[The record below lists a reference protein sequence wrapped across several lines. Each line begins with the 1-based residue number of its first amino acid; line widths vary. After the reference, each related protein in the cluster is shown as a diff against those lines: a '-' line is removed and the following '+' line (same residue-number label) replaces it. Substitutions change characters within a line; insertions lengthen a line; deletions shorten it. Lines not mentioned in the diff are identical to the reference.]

1 MGEQIL
7 QYGSMPLDDLVLGV
21 QRVFD
26 RLVRRLRLGPPPAPG
41 RRRLLIVQIDGLSR
55 AVLEEAM
62 ARGRAPF
69 LAWLLRRRGYLM
81 APMCVGLPTS
91 TPAFQLAAM
100 YGVRPDIPGFHYH
113 DKRRKS
119 DVYFPRGGDAAHV
132 EHTQAA
138 GRRGIVT
145 GGGTYGCVFTG
156 GAESNLLT
164 FAMIKRPT
172 GAGLIRTASK
182 LVVIGWVLA
191 KGTVASTVE
200 VVRALLRMVAD
211 PLSPASGS
219 WKWLAIKLG
228 ISVWLR
234 ELFTLAVAHDIY
246 AGVPTIYVNY
256 LDYDV
261 AGHAWGPRHRRA
273 LQALRRVDASIHR
286 LWRVLRRV
294 PEHGY
299 DLYVLSDHGQA
310 ASLPYV
316 RLTGGRRIEQSL
328 FEDFFAAHTA
338 EVADSPERDGRR
350 LVSGLEALR
359 AQRAPGFFQRFVNY
373 LEQDFPWV
381 LGGLRGAREHGGI
394 RVIAAGPNA
403 FVYFLEMP
411 EPLTLE
417 QIEERYPGLAK
428 RISASPGIGIVLV
441 RSASGP
447 LCFWRGAPYGLDAL
461 AAGPFA
467 GRADLE
473 RIVEGIR
480 DLMSM
485 RSAGDLVIYGIDA
498 PQGNV
503 SFVAEVGA
511 HAGPSV
517 DELHTFL
524 IHPARVTVP
533 APITHPVQLYP
544 HFARYQAD
552 AA

>member
-1 MGEQIL
+1 
-7 QYGSMPLDDLVLGV
+7 
-21 QRVFD
+21 
-26 RLVRRLRLGPPPAPG
+26 
-41 RRRLLIVQIDGLSR
+41 
-55 AVLEEAM
+55 
-62 ARGRAPF
+62 
-69 LAWLLRRRGYLM
+69 
-81 APMCVGLPTS
+81 MCVGLPTS

-310 ASLPYV
+310 ASLSYLK
-316 RLTGGRRIEQSL
+316 LTGGRRIEQSL
-328 FEDFFAAHTA
+328 FEDFFAARTA
-338 EVADSPERDGRR
+338 EVADPPERDGRL

-381 LGGLRGAREHGGI
+381 LGGMRGAREHGGI

-485 RSAGDLVIYGIDA
+485 RSAGDLVLYGIDA

>member
-1 MGEQIL
+1 
-7 QYGSMPLDDLVLGV
+7 MPLDDLVLGM
-21 QRVFD
+21 QRAFD
-26 RLVRRLRLGPPPAPG
+26 RLVRRLRLGPPPVPG
-41 RRRLLIVQIDGLSR
+41 QRRLLIVQIDGLSR

-62 ARGRAPF
+62 AQGRAPF
-69 LAWLLRRRGYLM
+69 LARLLHRRGYLM

-100 YGVRPDIPGFHYH
+100 YGVRPDIPGFHYY
-113 DKRRKS
+113 DKRRKT

-138 GRRGIVT
+138 GRRGIVD

-156 GAESNLLT
+156 GAASNLLT

-172 GAGLIRTASK
+172 GAGLIRAAAK
-182 LVVIGWVLA
+182 LVVIGWVLV
-191 KGTVASTVE
+191 KGSIASTVE

-211 PLSPASGS
+211 PLSAASGN

-261 AGHAWGPRHRRA
+261 AGHAWGPRHPRA
-273 LQALRRVDASIHR
+273 FRALRRVDASIHR

-310 ASLPYV
+310 ASVPYLRV
-316 RLTGGRRIEQSL
+316 TGGRPIEQSL
-328 FEDFFAAHTA
+328 FEDFFGSDVNRAASA
-338 EVADSPERDGRR
+338 PERRPGG
-350 LVSGLEALR
+350 LASGLAALR
-359 AQRAPGFFQRFVNY
+359 AQRAPGLFQRFVNY

-381 LGGLRGAREHGGI
+381 LGGMRGAREHDGI

-403 FVYFLEMP
+403 FVYFLEKP
-411 EPLTLE
+411 EPLTLD
-417 QIEERYPGLAK
+417 QIEQRYPELAK

-447 LCFWRGAPYGLDAL
+447 LCYWRGAPYGLDAL

-467 GRADLE
+467 QRPDLE

-480 DLMSM
+480 DLMTM
-485 RSAGDLVIYGIDA
+485 PSAGDLVIYGIDA

-524 IHPARVTVP
+524 IHPSGVQVP
-533 APITHPVQLYP
+533 TPITHPVQLYP

-552 AA
+552 AT

>member
-1 MGEQIL
+1 
-7 QYGSMPLDDLVLGV
+7 MPLDDLVLGL
-21 QRVFD
+21 QRAFD

-69 LAWLLRRRGYLM
+69 LARLLQRRGYHM
-81 APMCVGLPTS
+81 APMCAGLPTS

-100 YGVRPDIPGFHYH
+100 YGVRPDIPGFHYP
-113 DKRRKS
+113 DKRRRA

-132 EHTQAA
+132 EQTQAA
-138 GRRGIVT
+138 GRRGIVS

-156 GAESNLLT
+156 GATSNLLT

-172 GAGLIRTASK
+172 GAGLIRAASK
-182 LVVIGWVLA
+182 LVVISWVLV
-191 KGTVASTVE
+191 KGTIASTVE
-200 VVRALLRMVAD
+200 VIRALVRMLAD

-246 AGVPTIYVNY
+246 AGVPAIYVNY

-273 LQALRRVDASIHR
+273 LQALRRVDSAIHR

-310 ASLPYV
+310 ASVPYLRV
-316 RLTGGRRIEQSL
+316 TGGRPIEQSL
-328 FEDFFAAHTA
+328 FEDFFAARDAHA
-338 EVADSPERDGRR
+338 AGLPERGRPG
-350 LVSGLEALR
+350 LVSGLVALR
-359 AQRAPGFFQRFVNY
+359 RQRAPGFFQRFVNY

-381 LGGLRGAREHGGI
+381 LRGTRGVSERDGI
-394 RVIAAGPNA
+394 RVVAAGPNA
-403 FVYFLEMP
+403 FVYFLEAP

-417 QIEERYPGLAK
+417 RIDQRYPGLAQ

-447 LCFWRGAPYGLDAL
+447 LCFWRGEPYELGKL

-467 GRADLE
+467 DRPDLD
-473 RIVEGIR
+473 RIVEGIG
-480 DLMSM
+480 DLMAM
-485 RSAGDLVIYGIDA
+485 PSAGDLVIYGIDA

-503 SFVAEVGA
+503 SFVAEVGT

-524 IHPARVTVP
+524 IHPPSVKVP
-533 APITHPVQLYP
+533 TPITHPVQLYP
-544 HFARYQAD
+544 HFARYHAD

>member
-1 MGEQIL
+1 
-7 QYGSMPLDDLVLGV
+7 MPLDDLVLGL

-41 RRRLLIVQIDGLSR
+41 QRRLLIVQIDGLSR

-69 LAWLLRRRGYLM
+69 LARLLRHRSYRL
-81 APMCVGLPTS
+81 APMCAGLPTS

-100 YGVRPDIPGFHYH
+100 YGVRPDIPGFHYY
-113 DKRRKS
+113 DKRRKT
-119 DVYFPRGGDAAHV
+119 DVYFPRGGDAAYI

-138 GRRGIVT
+138 GRRGIVS

-156 GAESNLLT
+156 GAASNLLT

-172 GAGLIRTASK
+172 GAGLIRAASK
-182 LVVIGWVLA
+182 LVVLAWVLV
-191 KGTVASTVE
+191 KGLVASTVE

-211 PLSPASGS
+211 PLSAASGN

-246 AGVPTIYVNY
+246 VGVPTIYVNY

-310 ASLPYV
+310 ASLPYLRV
-316 RLTGGRRIEQSL
+316 TGGRPIEQTL
-328 FEDFFAAHTA
+328 FEDFFDP
-338 EVADSPERDGRR
+338 DSAGAVPEPTRQRAG
-350 LVSGLEALR
+350 LASGLAALR
-359 AQRAPGFFQRFVNY
+359 AHRAPGFFQRFVNY

-381 LGGLRGAREHGGI
+381 LGGTRSVRERAGI

-403 FVYFLEMP
+403 FVYFLETP
-411 EPLTLE
+411 EPLTFE
-417 QIEERYPGLAK
+417 RIEERYPGLAK

-447 LCFWRGAPYGLDAL
+447 LCFWRGAAYGLDAL

-467 GRADLE
+467 KRPDLE
-473 RIVEGIR
+473 RIVEGIG
-480 DLMSM
+480 DLMAM
-485 RSAGDLVIYGIDA
+485 PSAGDLVIYGIDA

-524 IHPARVTVP
+524 IHPSRVTVP
-533 APITHPVQLYP
+533 TPITHPVQLYP
-544 HFARYQAD
+544 HFARYLMGTA
-552 AA
+552 

>member
-1 MGEQIL
+1 
-7 QYGSMPLDDLVLGV
+7 MPLDDLVLGL
-21 QRVFD
+21 QRAFD

-69 LAWLLRRRGYLM
+69 LARLLQRRGYHM
-81 APMCVGLPTS
+81 APMCAGLPTS

-113 DKRRKS
+113 DKRRRA

-132 EHTQAA
+132 EQTQAA
-138 GRRGIVT
+138 GRRGIVS

-156 GAESNLLT
+156 GATSNLLT

-172 GAGLIRTASK
+172 GAGLIRAASK
-182 LVVIGWVLA
+182 LVVISWVLV
-191 KGTVASTVE
+191 KGTIASTVE
-200 VVRALLRMVAD
+200 VIRALVRMLAD

-246 AGVPTIYVNY
+246 AGVPAIYVNY

-273 LQALRRVDASIHR
+273 LQALRRVDSAIHR

-310 ASLPYV
+310 ASVPYLRV
-316 RLTGGRRIEQSL
+316 TGGRPIEQSL
-328 FEDFFAAHTA
+328 FEDFFAARDAHA
-338 EVADSPERDGRR
+338 AGLPERGRPG
-350 LVSGLEALR
+350 LVSGLVALR
-359 AQRAPGFFQRFVNY
+359 RQRAPGFFQRFVNY

-381 LGGLRGAREHGGI
+381 LRGTRGVSERDGI
-394 RVIAAGPNA
+394 RVVAAGPNA
-403 FVYFLEMP
+403 FVYFLEAP

-417 QIEERYPGLAK
+417 RIDQRYPGLAQ

-447 LCFWRGAPYGLDAL
+447 LCFWRGEPYELGKL

-467 GRADLE
+467 DRPDLD
-473 RIVEGIR
+473 RIVEGIG
-480 DLMSM
+480 DLMAM
-485 RSAGDLVIYGIDA
+485 PSAGDLVIYGIDA

-503 SFVAEVGA
+503 SFVAEVGT

-524 IHPARVTVP
+524 IHPPSVKVP
-533 APITHPVQLYP
+533 TPITHPVQLYP
-544 HFARYQAD
+544 HFARYHAD

>member
-1 MGEQIL
+1 
-7 QYGSMPLDDLVLGV
+7 MPLDDLVLGL
-21 QRVFD
+21 QHALD
-26 RLVRRLRLGPPPAPG
+26 RLVRRLRLGPPPTPG

-55 AVLEEAM
+55 AVLEEAI

-69 LAWLLRRRGYLM
+69 LARLLRRRGYLM

-100 YGVRPDIPGFHYH
+100 YGVRPDIPGFHYY
-113 DKRRKS
+113 DKRRKT
-119 DVYFPRGGDAAHV
+119 DVYFPRGGDAARV
-132 EHTQAA
+132 EQTQAA
-138 GRRGIVT
+138 GRRGIVS

-156 GAESNLLT
+156 GAASNLMT
-164 FAMIKRPT
+164 FAMMKRPT
-172 GAGLIRTASK
+172 GAGLIRAAST
-182 LVVIGWVLA
+182 LVVIAWVLV
-191 KGTVASTVE
+191 KGTIASTVE
-200 VVRALLRMVAD
+200 VVRALLRMIAD
-211 PLSPASGS
+211 PMSAASGN

-234 ELFTLAVAHDIY
+234 ELFTLAAARDIY

-294 PEHGY
+294 PEHRY

-310 ASLPYV
+310 ASLPYLRV
-316 RLTGGRRIEQSL
+316 TGGRPIEQSL
-328 FEDFFAAHTA
+328 FDDFFDPTAARA
-338 EVADSPERDGRR
+338 LSPAKRQHGG
-350 LVSGLEALR
+350 LASGIGALR
-359 AQRAPGFFQRFVNY
+359 AQRAPGYFQRFVNY

-381 LGGLRGAREHGGI
+381 LGGTRSVREHDGI
-394 RVIAAGPNA
+394 RVISAGPNA
-403 FVYFLEMP
+403 FVYFLETT

-417 QIEERYPGLAK
+417 RIETRYPELAA
-428 RISASPGIGIVLV
+428 RISASPGIGIVLA

-447 LCFWRGAPYGLDAL
+447 LCFWRGGRYGLDTL

-467 GRADLE
+467 KRPDLE
-473 RIVEGIR
+473 RVVEGIR
-480 DLMSM
+480 DLMAM
-485 RSAGDLVIYGIDA
+485 PSAGDLVIYGIDA

-511 HAGPSV
+511 HAGPSS
-517 DELHTFL
+517 DEMHTFL
-524 IHPARVTVP
+524 IHPSDVTVP

-544 HFARYQAD
+544 HFARYQTD

>member
-1 MGEQIL
+1 
-7 QYGSMPLDDLVLGV
+7 MPLDDLVLGL
-21 QRVFD
+21 QRAFD

-69 LAWLLRRRGYLM
+69 LARLLQRRGYHM
-81 APMCVGLPTS
+81 APMCAGLPTS

-113 DKRRKS
+113 DKRRRA

-132 EHTQAA
+132 EQTQAA
-138 GRRGIVT
+138 GRRGIVS

-156 GAESNLLT
+156 GATSNLLT

-172 GAGLIRTASK
+172 GAGLIRAASK
-182 LVVIGWVLA
+182 LVVISWVLV
-191 KGTVASTVE
+191 KGTIASTVE
-200 VVRALLRMVAD
+200 VIRALVRMLAD

-246 AGVPTIYVNY
+246 AGVPAIYVNY

-273 LQALRRVDASIHR
+273 LQALRRVDSAIHR

-299 DLYVLSDHGQA
+299 DLYVLSDLGQA
-310 ASLPYV
+310 ASVPYLRV
-316 RLTGGRRIEQSL
+316 TGGRPIEQSL
-328 FEDFFAAHTA
+328 FEDFFAARDAHA
-338 EVADSPERDGRR
+338 AGLPERGRPG
-350 LVSGLEALR
+350 LVSGLVALR
-359 AQRAPGFFQRFVNY
+359 RQRAPGFFQRFVNY

-381 LGGLRGAREHGGI
+381 LRGTRGVSERDGI
-394 RVIAAGPNA
+394 RVVAAGPNA
-403 FVYFLEMP
+403 FVYFLEAP

-417 QIEERYPGLAK
+417 RIDQRYPGLAQ

-447 LCFWRGAPYGLDAL
+447 LCFWRGEPYELGKL

-467 GRADLE
+467 DRPDLD
-473 RIVEGIR
+473 RIVEGIG
-480 DLMSM
+480 DLMAM
-485 RSAGDLVIYGIDA
+485 PSAGDLVIYGIDA

-503 SFVAEVGA
+503 SFVAEVGT

-524 IHPARVTVP
+524 IHPPSVKVP
-533 APITHPVQLYP
+533 TPITHPVQLYP
-544 HFARYQAD
+544 HFARYHAD

>member
-1 MGEQIL
+1 M
-7 QYGSMPLDDLVLGV
+7 
-21 QRVFD
+21 
-26 RLVRRLRLGPPPAPG
+26 
-41 RRRLLIVQIDGLSR
+41 QIDGLSR

-69 LAWLLRRRGYLM
+69 LARLLRHRGYRL

-100 YGVRPDIPGFHYH
+100 YGVRPDIPGFHYY
-113 DKRRKS
+113 DKRRKT
-119 DVYFPRGGDAAHV
+119 DVYFPRGGDAAHI

-138 GRRGIVT
+138 GRRGIVS

-156 GAESNLLT
+156 GAASNLLT

-172 GAGLIRTASK
+172 GAGLIRAASK
-182 LVVIGWVLA
+182 LVVIAWVLV
-191 KGTVASTVE
+191 KGLVASTVE

-211 PLSPASGS
+211 PLSAASGN

-246 AGVPTIYVNY
+246 VGVPTIYVNY

-310 ASLPYV
+310 ASLPYLRV
-316 RLTGGRRIEQSL
+316 TGGRPIEQSL
-328 FEDFFAAHTA
+328 FEDFFDPDSA
-338 EVADSPERDGRR
+338 EAGPEPTRQRTG
-350 LVSGLEALR
+350 LASGLAALR
-359 AQRAPGFFQRFVNY
+359 AHRAPGFFQRFVNY

-381 LGGLRGAREHGGI
+381 LGGTRSVRERAGI

-403 FVYFLEMP
+403 FVYFLETP
-411 EPLTLE
+411 EPLTFE
-417 QIEERYPGLAK
+417 RIEERYPGLAK
-428 RISASPGIGIVLV
+428 RISAAPGIGIVLV

-447 LCFWRGAPYGLDAL
+447 LCFWRGAAYGLDAL

-467 GRADLE
+467 KRPDLE
-473 RIVEGIR
+473 RVVEGIG
-480 DLMSM
+480 DLMAM
-485 RSAGDLVIYGIDA
+485 PSAGDLVIYGIDA

-524 IHPARVTVP
+524 IHPSRVTVP
-533 APITHPVQLYP
+533 TPITHPVQLYP
-544 HFARYQAD
+544 HFARYLVG

>member
-1 MGEQIL
+1 
-7 QYGSMPLDDLVLGV
+7 MPLDDVVLSL
-21 QRVFD
+21 QRAFD
-26 RLVRRLRLGPPPAPG
+26 RLVRWLRLGPPPAPT

-62 ARGRAPF
+62 ARGSAPF
-69 LAWLLRRRGYLM
+69 LARLLQRRGYLM
-81 APMCVGLPTS
+81 TPMCVGLPTS

-100 YGVRPDIPGFHYH
+100 YGVRPDIPGFHYY
-113 DKRRKS
+113 DKRRKA

-132 EHTQAA
+132 EHTQSA
-138 GRRGIVT
+138 GRRGIVS

-156 GAESNLLT
+156 GATSNLLT

-172 GAGLIRTASK
+172 GAGLIRAASK
-182 LVVIGWVLA
+182 LVVIAWVLL
-191 KGTVASTVE
+191 KGIIASTVE
-200 VVRALLRMVAD
+200 VFRALIRMIAD
-211 PLSPASGS
+211 PFSPASGS

-261 AGHAWGPRHRRA
+261 AGHAWGPRHPRA
-273 LQALRRVDASIHR
+273 FRALRRVDASIHR

-294 PEHGY
+294 PEYRY

-310 ASLPYV
+310 TTLPYQRV
-316 RLTGGRRIEQSL
+316 TGGRPIEQSL
-328 FEDFFAAHTA
+328 FEDFLDPDTA
-338 EVADSPERDGRR
+338 RAVETPEPRRARFGGLLEV
-350 LVSGLEALR
+350 LR
-359 AQRAPGFFQRFVNY
+359 APRAPGCFQRFVNY
-373 LEQDFPWV
+373 LEHDFPWV
-381 LGGLRGAREHGGI
+381 LGGTREVREHAGV
-394 RVIAAGPNA
+394 RVVSAGPNA
-403 FVYFLEMP
+403 FVYFVDST
-411 EPLTLE
+411 EPLTVE
-417 QIEERYPGLAK
+417 QIDERYPGLAK
-428 RISASPGIGIVLV
+428 RLSAAPGIGLVLA

-447 LCFWRGAPYGLDAL
+447 LCFWRGAPYGTDML

-467 GRADLE
+467 RRPDLE
-473 RIVEGIR
+473 RIIEGIS
-480 DLMSM
+480 DLMAM
-485 RSAGDLVIYGIDA
+485 PSAGDLVIYGNDA

-503 SFVAEVGA
+503 SFIPEVGA

-524 IHPARVTVP
+524 IHPSSVKMPT
-533 APITHPVQLYP
+533 PITHPVQLYP

>member
-1 MGEQIL
+1 
-7 QYGSMPLDDLVLGV
+7 MPLDGLVLGV
-21 QRVFD
+21 QHALD

-55 AVLEEAM
+55 AVLEDAM
-62 ARGRAPF
+62 ARGRTPF
-69 LAWLLRRRGYLM
+69 LARLLRRRGYVM

-100 YGVRPDIPGFHYH
+100 YGVRPDIPGFHYY
-113 DKRRKS
+113 DKRRRA
-119 DVYFPRGGDAAHV
+119 DIYFPRGGDAAYV

-138 GRRGIVT
+138 GRRGIVS

-156 GAESNLLT
+156 GATSNLLT
-164 FAMIKRPT
+164 FARIKRPT
-172 GAGLIRTASK
+172 GTGLIRAASK
-182 LVVIGWVLA
+182 VVVIAWVLA
-191 KGTVASTVE
+191 KGTVASIVE

-211 PLSPASGS
+211 PLAPASGS

-273 LQALRRVDASIHR
+273 FQALRRVDASIHR

-294 PEHGY
+294 PEHRY

-310 ASLPYV
+310 MSLPYL
-316 RLTGGRRIEQSL
+316 RLTGGRPIEQAL
-328 FEDFFAAHTA
+328 FDDFFEPGRAPRVSST
-338 EVADSPERDGRR
+338 PERQHGEIARG
-350 LVSGLEALR
+350 VAALR
-359 AQRAPGFFQRFVNY
+359 AHRAPGFFQRFVNY

-381 LGGLRGAREHGGI
+381 LGGTRGAREHDGI
-394 RVIAAGPNA
+394 RVVAAGPNA
-403 FVYFLEMP
+403 FVYFVESP

-417 QIEERYPGLAK
+417 QIEKRYPDLAR

-447 LCFWRGAPYGLDAL
+447 LCFWRGAPYGLDML

-467 GRADLE
+467 KRPDLE

-480 DLMSM
+480 DLMAM
-485 RSAGDLVIYGIDA
+485 RSAGDLVLYGIDA

-524 IHPARVTVP
+524 IHPASVTVP